1 MAKFVEHAVALTGK
15 NFRVRVVGD
24 EFVIRADV
32 EYLTTPL
39 KDELNDPHDDFLSGW
54 AARQRSQKIAKRL
67 PQIRFANASNDEKL
81 LAFVRDFGWWHLPT
95 LTEEVIETDSRSG
108 RTSRLVAKGTGKVKA
123 RMLVR
128 QSRSTLRIEQ
138 RQFEEVARLIAG
150 LQGERPDLR
159 VIAEPLPPVVR
170 LKTDFVQPKD
180 PFTILGW
187 CHQYVCSVLEEYPYR
202 LVVSRRRGRYIVD
215 DLPPTMSGLKPL
227 LYHLL
232 RRDYVNGSS
241 GPPRIG
247 ICRRDDCHDVFAP
260 ERKGAKYCDKT
271 CSRLARQRDY
281 YHKGGKKRRR
291 KRLGKARSRQRRG
304 QLRASPRRSAR

>member
-15 NFRVRVVGD
+15 NFRVRVDGD
-24 EFVIRADV
+24 EFVISADV
-32 EYLTTPL
+32 EYLTVPL
-39 KDELNDPHDDFLSGW
+39 RTEVVDPLDDFLSGW
-54 AARQRSQKIAKRL
+54 ATLQRSRQMAKLL
-67 PQIRFANASNDEKL
+67 PQVRFANANTDEKL
-81 LAFVRDFGWWHLPT
+81 LAFVRAFGWWHLPT
-95 LTEEVIETDSRSG
+95 LTEEIIEPGSRSG
-108 RTSRLVAKGTGKVKA
+108 RTSWLVAKGTGKVKA
-123 RMLVR
+123 QMLVR
-128 QSRSTLRIEQ
+128 QSRSALRIEQ
-138 RQFEEVARLIAG
+138 RQFEGVARLIAG
-150 LQGERPDLR
+150 LQGDRPDLR
-159 VIAEPLPPVVR
+159 VIAETLPPVVK
-170 LKTDFVQPKD
+170 LKTDFVRPKD

-187 CHQYVCSVLEEYPYR
+187 CHQYVCSVLEEFPSR
-202 LVVSRRRGRYIVD
+202 LVVSRRRGPYIVE

-247 ICRRDDCHDVFAP
+247 ICRNDKCHDVFAP

-281 YHKGGKKRRR
+281 YHKRGKKRRR
-291 KRLGKARSRQRRG
+291 KRLRKTRSRQRRG